1 MRCTTEPEYIQND
14 YLSIIA
20 LLNVENLLYSRKE
33 DRNKMGR
40 AYARFKVQNSD
51 HLTKLAILGGYVSA
65 KNRNEF
71 CKEYCINKRAVEK
84 VIAVREQLRLIL
96 EQIKDKRKVRTTD
109 SGEDKKSKY
118 GYKKINLQKTNLGEL
133 LKNVEG
139 SHELDK
145 ENL

>member
-1 MRCTTEPEYIQND
+1 LKCTTEPEYIQND

-96 EQIKDKRKVRTTD
+96 EQIKDKRKLRTVNFSLSNLVRR
-109 SGEDKKSKY
+109 
-118 GYKKINLQKTNLGEL
+118 IL
-133 LKNVEG
+133 
-139 SHELDK
+139 
-145 ENL
+145 ENQRIQSMAIRRSIFRRLIWEIY